1 MFYFPV
7 IAAAVD
13 VTAAD
18 GEGCDPSYDYNS

>member
-1 MFYFPV
+1 MFSVPV

-13 VTAAD
+13 VTGAD